1 MVNLDKNVNP
11 NCLFC
16 AEDIGLNRTN
26 RGRHIGRHM
35 EEIAFAIVT
44 KPYEE
49 WEFYS
54 EPSDKNL
61 DGLSLDGPSLWHSEP
76 TWYPC
81 ICHDCGLKLHTV
93 AERAKHFVSIH
104 GLSVAAA
111 RALFGGGHQCHR
123 SSNLEP
129 RPCNMVYS
137 SPLDLKTH
145 NFISHTEGRR
155 LVCVRCKQKNLL
167 LMNSSHRD
175 EWTPASRLEVQQVQ
189 CGLCGAYVPLYGI
202 FSDAYWLD

>member
-16 AEDIGLNRTN
+16 GEDIGLNRTN

-61 DGLSLDGPSLWHSEP
+61 NLDGSSLWHSEP

-111 RALFGGGHQCHR
+111 RAQFGGGHQCHR
-123 SSNLEP
+123 SSDLKP

-145 NFISHTEGRR
+145 IFISHTEGGR
-155 LVCVRCKQKNLL
+155 LVCARCKQENLL
-167 LMNSSHRD
+167 LINSGHRY
-175 EWTPASRLEVQQVQ
+175 EWTPASRVEVDQVP
-189 CGLCGAYVPLYGI
+189 CGLCGDLEPLYGI